1 MAQEDISLAALKC
14 FADVASGGSFA
25 AVARKRLIDPSIVSR
40 TIAGLERELG
50 FRLFDRTTRRLS
62 LTEAGTIYLERS
74 LILVAELDA
83 AREEA
88 SDALTQPSGLIR
100 ITASTAFGVHWLT
113 PRLHR
118 FMADFP
124 DISVEAVLTDA
135 VVDIAAERID
145 LALRLAV
152 RPSGDLIA
160 TRLMDTRYRVVASPA
175 YLDGAGSLDDPSD
188 LAGRRCLLL
197 TLPGYRSMWSFRRG
211 EGIQQ
216 VAVEG
221 RLAIS
226 SPAAIRS
233 AALAGM
239 GPALLADW
247 MVDADL
253 RSGALVDLL
262 PQWEATAADFDTAA
276 WILFPSNAYV
286 SRKVRA
292 MVDYLKGAV

>member
-74 LILVAELDA
+74 LTLVAELDA

-124 DISVEAVLTDA
+124 DIAVEAVLTDA

-233 AALAGM
+233 AALDGM

-262 PQWEATAADFDTAA
+262 PEWEATAADFDTAA